1 MLPRIRVALMGN
13 LAAVNAILEHKIK
26 RSPADWAAAAV
37 FCAVASNTTLA
48 HDTAGRKLLLEI
60 ANRLEHQI
68 SLEDVDHDLGF
79 ILIDD
84 QLAIFDVV
92 SERRHTTHPHTLLL
106 GGRDLVAH
114 ALADDLALELGKG
127 EQHVQRQSSHAG
139 RGIELL
145 RDRHERDAAAVE
157 DLNQLCKIG

>member
-68 SLEDVDHDLGF
+68 SLEDVDH
-79 ILIDD
+79 
-84 QLAIFDVV
+84 V

-157 DLNQLCKIG
+157 DLNQLCKI